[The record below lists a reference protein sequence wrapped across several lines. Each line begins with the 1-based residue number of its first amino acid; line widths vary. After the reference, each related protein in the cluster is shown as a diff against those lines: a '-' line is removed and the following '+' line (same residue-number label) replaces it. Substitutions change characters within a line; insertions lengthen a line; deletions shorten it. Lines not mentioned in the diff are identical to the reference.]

1 MRVLVIEDDRKIAG
15 FIARGLT
22 EERMTVDQAH
32 DGEEG
37 LYLARLHRY
46 DVLIVDWMLP
56 GLSGPELIPELRRH
70 GVTGPVLMLT
80 ARDGVDDRV
89 RGLECGADDYLGKPF
104 AFTELVARIK
114 ALHRRSGYDDRITLH
129 ADTLNLN
136 PVTREVMRGER
147 RIDLTAKE
155 YELLEYL
162 LRHKNRIVTNTM
174 IAENIWNMQQNIESN
189 VISVTVY
196 HLRKKVDGGSD
207 KKLIR
212 TVRGS
217 GYRIEDD

>member
-162 LRHKNRIVTNTM
+162 LRHMNRIVTNTM

>member
-114 ALHRRSGYDDRITLH
+114 ALHRRSGHDDRITLH